1 MIRLAIVVEG
11 QTEEEFV
18 KTMIV
23 SHLQSYD
30 VHSQPIQ
37 LLGAVSEPRLVKEM
51 LKLSRNFDCVT
62 SLVDFYGFFGKGNR
76 SCEEL
81 EKALG
86 NKIRGKLQ
94 KHRNRKQVFPYIQ
107 KHEFEGLLFSDVSA
121 FGILPSAPRNATR
134 QLHDVRMQFR
144 SPKSPEDINDNEN
157 TAPSKRIQRIVP
169 QYNKVA
175 DGTRVA
181 KNIGLEKI
189 RAACPRFGAWVAKME
204 RLARRG

>member
-30 VHSQPIQ
+30 VYSQPIQ
-37 LLGAVSEPRLVKEM
+37 LLGAVS
-51 LKLSRNFDCVT
+51 
-62 SLVDFYGFFGKGNR
+62 
-76 SCEEL
+76 
-81 EKALG
+81 
-86 NKIRGKLQ
+86 
-94 KHRNRKQVFPYIQ
+94 
-107 KHEFEGLLFSDVSA
+107 
-121 FGILPSAPRNATR
+121 APRDATM

-144 SPKSPEDINDNEN
+144 SPKSPEDINDNKN

-169 QYNKVA
+169 QYNKIA